1 MLLLGHIFV
10 HIFIIYIHSFHPFYV
25 LLSFI
30 YHFIFHTFATT
41 AHKMTYYSCYALVV
55 NNDYSSFI
63 FNELK
68 TIMHVF
74 SDDGL
79 TSDFMYQ

>member
-1 MLLLGHIFV
+1 
-10 HIFIIYIHSFHPFYV
+10 
-25 LLSFI
+25 
-30 YHFIFHTFATT
+30 
-41 AHKMTYYSCYALVV
+41 MTYYSYYALVV
-55 NNDYSSFI
+55 DNDYSSFI

-68 TIMHVF
+68 TIMHDF

>member
-1 MLLLGHIFV
+1 
-10 HIFIIYIHSFHPFYV
+10 
-25 LLSFI
+25 
-30 YHFIFHTFATT
+30 
-41 AHKMTYYSCYALVV
+41 MTYTSFYALVV

-68 TIMHVF
+68 TIMHDF
-74 SDDGL
+74 YDDGL

>member
-1 MLLLGHIFV
+1 
-10 HIFIIYIHSFHPFYV
+10 
-25 LLSFI
+25 
-30 YHFIFHTFATT
+30 
-41 AHKMTYYSCYALVV
+41 MTYNSFYGLVV

-68 TIMHVF
+68 TIMHDF

-79 TSDFMYQ
+79 TSDFMTTSLQLGERQSRNYIEFICKKKLNLCNF

>member
-1 MLLLGHIFV
+1 M
-10 HIFIIYIHSFHPFYV
+10 HSPLFH
-25 LLSFI
+25 LDS
-30 YHFIFHTFATT
+30 IFHTFSTT

-68 TIMHVF
+68 IIMHDF
-74 SDDGL
+74 SDDCL
-79 TSDFMYQ
+79 MSDFM

>member
-1 MLLLGHIFV
+1 
-10 HIFIIYIHSFHPFYV
+10 
-25 LLSFI
+25 
-30 YHFIFHTFATT
+30 
-41 AHKMTYYSCYALVV
+41 MTYNSFYGLVV

-68 TIMHVF
+68 TIMHDF

-79 TSDFMYQ
+79 TSDFMTTSLQLGERQS